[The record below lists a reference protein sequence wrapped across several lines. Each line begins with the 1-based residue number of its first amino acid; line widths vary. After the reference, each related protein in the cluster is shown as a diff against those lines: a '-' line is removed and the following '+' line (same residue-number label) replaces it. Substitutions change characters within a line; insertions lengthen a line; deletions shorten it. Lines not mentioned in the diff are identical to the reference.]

1 MSSPEKISYP
11 LPRQQRRRRRD
22 QKRSERNKGGKQVH
36 LCKSMS
42 HIKYMFCVFGVLG
55 ELITAIGGVSRAGV
69 LKGRGGSRGKRV
81 CEVNLLELVETTS
94 EGRMI

>member
-1 MSSPEKISYP
+1 
-11 LPRQQRRRRRD
+11 
-22 QKRSERNKGGKQVH
+22 
-36 LCKSMS
+36 
-42 HIKYMFCVFGVLG
+42 MFCVFGVLG